1 MSTEEPGNGGDAQ
14 PDLGD
19 TGMPE
24 ATPPPPPPPPP
35 PASTPPPPPPSMPA
49 TPAASTPSGA
59 SSFDPASV
67 PTAVWISAGGALVL
81 LISVFLNWYSGSV
94 KIANISIGGSEN
106 GWDSGVLAKLVA
118 LLALVALAV
127 WVIELFF
134 PDVTL
139 PAPAWMIAGGAGA
152 ISLLF
157 VLIKVIDKPSSGSSA
172 VSVSLSFGIWLA
184 LVSAIAVVAGAY
196 LRMNESPS

>member
-1 MSTEEPGNGGDAQ
+1 
-14 PDLGD
+14 
-19 TGMPE
+19 MPT
-24 ATPPPPPPPPP
+24 TP
-35 PASTPPPPPPSMPA
+35 S
-49 TPAASTPSGA
+49 ASTPSSA

-81 LISVFLNWYSGSV
+81 LISVFLKWYSASSSV
-94 KIANISIGGSEN
+94 KIGNISVSGSASES

-118 LLALVALAV
+118 LLALVALAA

-134 PDVTL
+134 PDITL

-157 VLIKVIDKPSSGSSA
+157 VLIKVLDKPSTGTSA
-172 VSVSLSFGIWLA
+172 VSVGTSFGIWLA
-184 LVSAIAVVAGAY
+184 LLAAIAVVVGAY